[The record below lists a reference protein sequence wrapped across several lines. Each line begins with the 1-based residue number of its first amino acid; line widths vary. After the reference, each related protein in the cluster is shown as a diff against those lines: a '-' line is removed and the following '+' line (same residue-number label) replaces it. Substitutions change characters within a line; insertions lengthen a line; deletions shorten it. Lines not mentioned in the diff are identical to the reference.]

1 MKQVRTLRVLVSA
14 SVVGL
19 VFLFGASPS
28 SAQRTPPIDPG
39 AVSKTHVPHADSLVQ
54 AGGAVAPDVG
64 QANSPA
70 SLAGTPYIVGPT
82 ITPTTT
88 FPEAE
93 EHIAVDPG
101 NASNVVAAISDF
113 ALRGGYN
120 TTKYVFSTNNGT
132 TWLENY
138 IPTDPSSGVL
148 VTGAG
153 LNAQIWYAN
162 SDPVVAIDK
171 RGYVYLANLYL
182 INASFSVTNNNANG
196 VYVSVATFTPGG
208 SISVNLTSGQTF
220 PVVPPNTDPLTTTVE
235 DKPWIAVDNSA
246 STFAGRVYAS
256 WSHFANGSDGI
267 YFSRSGDHGQSWSS
281 PVAINSLGQS
291 GGVQGSQ
298 VVVGPDGTVYV
309 VYEVF
314 YVTGQR
320 QHFLVKSANGGASFT
335 PPVAVTPLF
344 RELTFSST
352 YRKFSFPSLGVS
364 PANGHVYVVYSDQP
378 NGSVGAEVEFVA
390 STDGGTTFSRPVVVN
405 EFSKGQQFMPAMAV
419 DGAGVIHVSWF
430 DTRNNP
436 KTTSL
441 YDIYAS
447 SSSSDGVKFTS
458 NARVT
463 STSAN
468 AGSSTFIGDYAGVAA
483 GGGVAHPVWTSGGI
497 NNGSSGQLQT
507 ATLQ

>member
-1 MKQVRTLRVLVSA
+1 MKQLRTLGVFVSA
-14 SVVGL
+14 SVVGW
-19 VFLFGASPS
+19 VFLFASSPS

-39 AVSKTHVPHADSLVQ
+39 AVSKTHVPHVDSLVQ
-54 AGGAVAPDVG
+54 AGGSVAPDVG

-70 SLAGTPYIVGPT
+70 SLAGTPYLVGPT
-82 ITPTTT
+82 IGPTTT

-93 EHIAVDPG
+93 EHIAVDLG
-101 NASNVVAAISDF
+101 NASNLVAAISDF

-138 IPTDPSSGVL
+138 IPTDSSGVP

-153 LNAQIWYAN
+153 LNVQKWYAN

-171 RGYVYLANLYL
+171 HGYVYLSNLYL
-182 INASFSVTNNNANG
+182 INANFSVVNNNANG

-208 SISVNLTSGQTF
+208 GISVNFTSGQTF
-220 PVVPPNTDPLTTTVE
+220 PVVPPNTDPATTTVE
-235 DKPWIAVDNSA
+235 DKPWIAVDNSG
-246 STFAGRVYAS
+246 STSQGRVYAS
-256 WSHFANGSDGI
+256 WTHFANGSDGI
-267 YFSRSGDHGQSWSS
+267 YFSRSGDHGQTWSS
-281 PVAINSLGQS
+281 PVVINPSTQS

-298 VVVGPDGTVYV
+298 VAVGPDGTVYV

-314 YVTGQR
+314 YVGGQS
-320 QHFLVKSANGGASFT
+320 QHFLAKSVDGGASFSA
-335 PPVAVTPLF
+335 PVAVTPLF
-344 RELTFSST
+344 RELAFNST
-352 YRKFSFPSLGVS
+352 YRKFSFSSLAVS
-364 PANGHVYVVYSDQP
+364 PANGHVYVVYSDEP
-378 NGSVGAEVEFVA
+378 NASVGAEVEFVA
-390 STDGGTTFSRPVVVN
+390 SANDGATFSAPVVVN
-405 EFSKGQQFMPAMAV
+405 NPSKGQQFMPAVAV
-419 DGAGVIHVSWF
+419 DSAGVIHVSWF

-436 KTTSL
+436 KITSL

-447 SSSSDGVKFTS
+447 SSSSDGAKFTS

-468 AGSSTFIGDYAGVAA
+468 AGSSTFIGDYAGIAA
-483 GGGVAHPVWTSGGI
+483 GGGFAHPVWTSGGI